1 MSPHHCSIAVD
12 LQRLLLGTSHLRK
25 IVGGHK
31 PHGSPNRTWNS
42 KSCPTQTWIHFLLQ
56 SLMRLYQ
63 IHDKFDN
70 FTRLNLN
77 HNVEMAVYWV
87 LHESSIQSRQKFVG
101 WPTKRP
107 NPPCGHGEKHPH
119 RGFPWQTWKGQQSG
133 SFLLPSLKEDVDENY
148 LESSKRFSSINIQ
161 NVHHFHTQ
169 TRRSNKSR
177 SISLASSRD
186 WFFLMK
192 TSPINCFPSIRPSQE

>member
-1 MSPHHCSIAVD
+1 MHLAVWVSLEMGPKIIALIHSWYQESFCFRIPKKHRMSPHHCSIAVD

-42 KSCPTQTWIHFLLQ
+42 KSCPTQTSIHFLLQ

-70 FTRLNLN
+70 FTRWNLN

-87 LHESSIQSRQKFVG
+87 LHESSIQSRQKFVA

-119 RGFPWQTWKGQQSG
+119 RGFPWQTWKGQQS
-133 SFLLPSLKEDVDENY
+133 SAFLLLK
-148 LESSKRFSSINIQ
+148 
-161 NVHHFHTQ
+161 
-169 TRRSNKSR
+169 
-177 SISLASSRD
+177 
-186 WFFLMK
+186 
-192 TSPINCFPSIRPSQE
+192 